1 MSHRRVGKVSK
12 MAPLRCLWL
21 LFLAAG
27 AIATHP
33 EDSEESCALAQPP
46 RPLVQPDTDRFL
58 ACVKRILPK
67 SPIPLREVVSVSNS
81 SVGSEVDDARKRWAK
96 EWFYQGMQNQVK
108 KVGAIALKAAI
119 SGFWSEILGS
129 LWQAF
134 FPPPLWKEYSVMKL
148 MMEWTEQYVQRA
160 IAAELKNDIVEKMCD
175 LEGATGEL
183 NKCMAS
189 LKEEIGKAKTQRHEV
204 EDPYYL
210 EDPPY
215 HLEDAEEDLPGRLP
229 TASRHRGSEPPVPF
243 PESLFFECLGKHT
256 TAKTAARAIVNK
268 IATTGYKQEMAPEF
282 QASAWSLMT
291 LWRQLY
297 NVRLEKEAFEPESRK
312 VSEDV
317 LEAMKDQMK
326 FLDAT
331 AKNIMDDWKKWR
343 KDRLEIKQWRHR
355 SGGLH
360 RRRSYYTQASV
371 TLIDKLTG
379 FEQTWKTQRAAD
391 DDWPYVIL
399 TDRFKEQVKERHLQ
413 QMFIE
418 EFVPMISTYPY
429 IRHLI
434 PGEEASKLIPDPLPV
449 FLQLP
454 TLSGWLTGNNQMDLK
469 HHGRE
474 KWVYAS
480 IKSRDH
486 GPIHSIAGRRGDQI
500 DQLNFVGRGFVP
512 LPEHDT
518 GGEEMPE
525 KYFQG
530 KICGLDVGY
539 WKDWMHRFTVFNIKN
554 ASDSWKGKSSAE
566 TTFYASGPGLCGL
579 YTFDRPKMQAD
590 GFGGCGDALQLQ
602 MWFQPDEA
610 LK

>member
-1 MSHRRVGKVSK
+1 
-12 MAPLRCLWL
+12 
-21 LFLAAG
+21 
-27 AIATHP
+27 
-33 EDSEESCALAQPP
+33 ESCALAQRP
-46 RPLVQPDTDRFL
+46 RPLVLQPGTDRYL
-58 ACVKRILPK
+58 ACVKRMLPK
-67 SPIPLREVVSVSNS
+67 SPIPPREVVSVSNS
-81 SVGSEVDDARKRWAK
+81 SLGSEVDDARKRWAK
-96 EWFYQGMQNQVK
+96 EWFYQGMQNMVK
-108 KVGAIALKAAI
+108 ELGAIALKAAI

-134 FPPPLWKEYSVMKL
+134 FPPPFSKEEAIMKL

-160 IAAELKNDIVEKMCD
+160 IAAEVKNDIAGMMCT
-175 LEGATGEL
+175 LEETTGEL

-189 LKEEIGKAKTQRHEV
+189 LKEEIEKVKKQRQEV
-204 EDPYYL
+204 EDPQDDL
-210 EDPPY
+210 ED
-215 HLEDAEEDLPGRLP
+215 EDEEELPERLP
-229 TASRHRGSEPPVPF
+229 TISRRRRSVPTTPAPVPF
-243 PESLFFECLGKHT
+243 PELLFTECLAKHT

-268 IATTGYKQEMAPEF
+268 IANTGYKQEMAPEF

-297 NVRLEKEAFEPESRK
+297 NVRLEKEEFEPESKK

-317 LEAMKDQMK
+317 LDAMKDQMK
-326 FLDAT
+326 KLDDT
-331 AKNIMDDWKKWR
+331 AKDIMDDWKKWR
-343 KDRLEIKQWRHR
+343 NDRLEIKQWRYR
-355 SGGLH
+355 SGGGG
-360 RRRSYYTQASV
+360 SFVMFYQASV

-379 FEQTWKTQRAAD
+379 FEQTWKTEKAKND
-391 DDWPYVIL
+391 EWPYGIL
-399 TDRFKEQVKERHLQ
+399 TDKFKEHVKERHMQ

-429 IRHLI
+429 IRRLI
-434 PGEEASKLIPDPLPV
+434 PGEETSKLIPDPLPV
-449 FLQLP
+449 FIQLP

-469 HHGRE
+469 HDGRE

-480 IKSRDH
+480 IRSRDH

-512 LPEHDT
+512 LPEHNT

-539 WKDWMHRFTVFNIKN
+539 WKDWMHRFTVFNVKN